1 MLAELLPPFTAADT
15 REFIRLSLNNLYHEI
30 CHRYVFENDPDG
42 LRRSYRQVFFVLQN
56 LCFLETGVFCATGA
70 ELLEQ
75 ARGADRALLLT
86 AADYK
91 RGAAVNGEAAFAEL
105 FGWLQETIR
114 RVG

>member
-1 MLAELLPPFTAADT
+1 M
-15 REFIRLSLNNLYHEI
+15 
-30 CHRYVFENDPDG
+30 FENDPDG
-42 LRRSYRQVFFVLQN
+42 LRRSYRQVFFILQS